1 MNLLFLV
8 FENEISLGSFK
19 TLHIWTKTLNLRWES
34 REEMVKCLIR
44 IRVLHGRIT
53 KTLNPLQ
60 YDINLIWHAIYIS
73 FDVSYIPDCSL
84 KYIVLQD
91 GTVVVLVRM
100 IEGGPPLIIMKR
112 RSKVERWLGEL
123 VVNQWEWKRVCS
135 IHLCRFDFIKK
146 KVECLWPWRDLGP
159 VH

>member
-8 FENEISLGSFK
+8 FENEISLGSFN

-60 YDINLIWHAIYIS
+60 HDINLIWHAIYIIRCVIHTRLFS
-73 FDVSYIPDCSL
+73 EIYRTTRWYYGGVGEDDRRWSSINHHEEEIKGVKVDWRIGGEP
-84 KYIVLQD
+84 
-91 GTVVVLVRM
+91 VRM
-100 IEGGPPLIIMKR
+100 KKGVLY
-112 RSKVERWLGEL
+112 SFV
-123 VVNQWEWKRVCS
+123 S
-135 IHLCRFDFIKK
+135 IWFHKK
-146 KVECLWPWRDLGP
+146 KWNVFDRGGI
-159 VH
+159 